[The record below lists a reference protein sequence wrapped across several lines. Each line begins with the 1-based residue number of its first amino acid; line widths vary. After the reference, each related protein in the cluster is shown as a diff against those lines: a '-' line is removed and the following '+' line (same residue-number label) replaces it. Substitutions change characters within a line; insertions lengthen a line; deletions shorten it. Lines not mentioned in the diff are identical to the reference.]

1 VATVVVVRAAPP
13 ALAPLAVV
21 DVTPLAVAVVAVAP
35 PARAAVVVVRPAAPG
50 EVVAAADAD
59 VGVAASD
66 VEATA
71 IVAGLVSL
79 DVSSSSPHEARPTV
93 TDSAPSAVSASS
105 RRRGWS
111 VRMLARSPSCDGVA
125 VAGRPDDACGRG

>member
-1 VATVVVVRAAPP
+1 VALRPAVVVGRS
-13 ALAPLAVV
+13 
-21 DVTPLAVAVVAVAP
+21 AVVAVAP
-35 PARAAVVVVRPAAPG
+35 PARAAVVVVCAVEPG
-50 EVVAAADAD
+50 EVVVARGAD
-59 VGVAASD
+59 VAVVPSA

-71 IVAGLVSL
+71 IVAGVVSL
-79 DVSSSSPHEARPTV
+79 DVSSSSPHDARPTV
-93 TDSAPSAVSASS
+93 TDRAPIAVSASS